1 MNRIAWKFT
10 NWGDDERVAIL
21 TPVTEADHVR
31 IVVCNISDRDVLADV
46 IGGDVLPG
54 RWQIVYGTDTNGD
67 DRADEDTVTMIREFE
82 KDGHIRVVLPQGVTT
97 VIELKLVE
105 VGKPYWERPDL
116 GVSDEDIRIFD
127 HGINVRIHSLGAV
140 ATPETEVALKDED
153 GNVLKKAVLPSLPAP
168 TDLWPKY
175 RDVIFYLHHIKSL
188 KGCYVEIDPEHKLQ
202 EITRANNIAKLDRA
216 LRERKPVLSER

>member
-1 MNRIAWKFT
+1 
-10 NWGDDERVAIL
+10 
-21 TPVTEADHVR
+21 
-31 IVVCNISDRDVLADV
+31 
-46 IGGDVLPG
+46 
-54 RWQIVYGTDTNGD
+54 
-67 DRADEDTVTMIREFE
+67 MIREFE
-82 KDGHIRVVLPQGVTT
+82 KDERVRVVLPQGVTT

-105 VGKPYWERPDL
+105 AGKPYWERPDL
-116 GVSDEDIRIFD
+116 GVSEEDIRIFD

-140 ATPETEVALKDED
+140 ATPETEVVLKDED